1 MAYFFLLSPLP
12 TEQIFTLIKQ
22 AWNKDV
28 SMMMVTQELL
38 IYLGLFVSTE
48 PQLFEGMIRLRLGLI
63 IQVMIGELER
73 TLNCS
78 SKLILY
84 EVENVYKNFK
94 YILMNFSWRS
104 NGSLFEFKS
113 FRDENTPSHDYKWQR
128 VRRDSK
134 YFKKIICNKC
144 FTIAKI
150 FFFFLKNL
158 SLFDS
163 ANISRRKQKRCRT
176 KILKRRTKSK

>member
-1 MAYFFLLSPLP
+1 MP

-38 IYLGLFVSTE
+38 IYLGLFTSTE

-78 SKLILY
+78 GLI
-84 EVENVYKNFK
+84 V
-94 YILMNFSWRS
+94 
-104 NGSLFEFKS
+104 
-113 FRDENTPSHDYKWQR
+113 
-128 VRRDSK
+128 
-134 YFKKIICNKC
+134 
-144 FTIAKI
+144 
-150 FFFFLKNL
+150 
-158 SLFDS
+158 
-163 ANISRRKQKRCRT
+163 
-176 KILKRRTKSK
+176 